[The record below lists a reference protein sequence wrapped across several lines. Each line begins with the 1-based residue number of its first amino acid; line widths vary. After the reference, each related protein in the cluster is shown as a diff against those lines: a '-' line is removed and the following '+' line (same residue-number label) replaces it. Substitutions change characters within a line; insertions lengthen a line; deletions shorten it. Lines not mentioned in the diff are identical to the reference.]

1 MNKIDLQEKLEIL
14 QNFAYDNPDKDL
26 TEKIKGNISLKDIK
40 FSNKSSIIGSIKE
53 QSLGKVSFIN
63 FLPMSNTI
71 VLNGKNLPITL
82 FLNPYMNNKD
92 MKDNKNPFNIDSAIS
107 YLLSPL
113 VINKVIPN
121 LLLPL
126 VNFDIK
132 FSDLPAPLLTVPI
145 FTSMEKKIKNGKM
158 SEMISVRVRE
168 NFNKMT
174 SLHTRISNSSN
185 KNKIDLKPII
195 FQVIYSLAKLDQEY
209 PGFKHNSLDSHSIF
223 LNNTSKNIKYQFN
236 DTNYYLDI
244 RKNFVKIGN
253 FSSSYVPKMFKSKN
267 TSDKKFNM
275 MKDKAFDAHYFLNSL
290 VYRDINK
297 KNVANY
303 DEMSEFIDRVL
314 PKKLRGS
321 NKNKYY
327 LSEKSKMKSLK
338 DILSDKYFDEYKIR
352 TKEKI
357 NVMVSSE
364 EMRKLEKYT
373 GMTGSEDENSKG
385 TRKIKKREMEGGYF
399 DHSKPIKNNP
409 NISNDKREV
418 FKKRIAEKPK
428 PREPPVLLEQKIYNP
443 STSKPTR
450 PKPVQPFVPIN
461 QHTNMPIVNYPYPY
475 ANILNKVP
483 IQKIYN
489 ITIGDPGITGNF
501 IGDFYEDMIPSSPY
515 PLNSLSLE
523 DRIKLRGY
531 VRNILIE
538 KMDGEEMNITGGKKS
553 FRKYVKWGP
562 FNPYSLSNNP
572 YDDIG
577 SKFTLYSVFYPM
589 RYDEE
594 KKIFN
599 VAKDATS
606 FNIRTYDLSIGSLYS
621 DRLTDE
627 MKLENFNVFRE
638 LRYYKFILS
647 EIINKKVSPN
657 FVNLILYKID
667 KATKIKYQKL
677 VEFKMRHLPKAL
689 RDIAY
694 KPIDIV
700 ASIDEQ
706 IRNARTFL
714 NHFKVK
720 YPTKRTHEPSIE
732 DLEDMLEKKSSD
744 DKKYSSRDSIEDPSI
759 LNDYIKKI
767 IEDPEKRA
775 EAEKLVYA
783 AGLTLD
789 DIPIKGDYGAK
800 KEKIAIY
807 QSKMKQLRNILSV
820 FGLKR
825 TDFDNFEDA
834 SKKSLI
840 LMTEGPTHNIL
851 RWASPA
857 YNKNGSQNIMIGT
870 GYHTEE
876 AWMSVYFQIIHAMMV
891 LEKHE
896 IYFRELSLDKN
907 IFIKDVYYDGGNVG
921 YWKYIV
927 NDVSYYVPNLGYIVM
942 FDSSYSDKVDIFNMK
957 KTIDKTEFEKVKGKE
972 DFKIISTEL
981 FEINFSKKEID
992 DLPSDSET
1000 DQQNHIRALLRK
1012 DIANI
1017 LDPTNLS
1024 NRLKHMKG
1032 IQPTDNFI
1040 KTLTSIHQS
1049 YVKGDTLAD
1058 ILLNNF
1064 SDYLHSR
1071 IGTSLSNSE
1080 MNNVSLI
1087 PVRNLERGKMVIYQE
1102 RFGEYKWAMYAGND
1116 SVPGKHMIV
1125 DERAASKTPKS
1136 VFLASLRSYPNNLPV
1151 EHVFR
1156 KGHKY
1161 MEEDL
1166 IDTYRL

>member
-26 TEKIKGNISLKDIK
+26 TEKIKGDINLKDIK
-40 FSNKSSIIGSIKE
+40 FSNKSSMIGSIKE

-63 FLPMSNTI
+63 FLPLSNTI

-82 FLNPYMNNKD
+82 FMNPYVNNKD
-92 MKDNKNPFNIDSAIS
+92 TKSNKNPYNIDSAIS
-107 YLLSPL
+107 YLFSPL
-113 VINKVIPN
+113 VINKTIPN

-132 FSDLPAPLLTVPI
+132 FSELPDSLLTIPI
-145 FTSMEKKIKNGKM
+145 FTNMEKQINKGKV
-158 SEMISVRVRE
+158 SDVLSVRVRE
-168 NFNKMT
+168 NFNKMM
-174 SLHTRISNSSN
+174 SLNSVISNSSE
-185 KNKIDLKPII
+185 KKKLDLKPII
-195 FQVIYSLAKLDQEY
+195 FQVLYSIARLDQEY
-209 PGFKHNSLDSHSIF
+209 PGFKHNSLDSNSIF
-223 LNNTSKNIKYQFN
+223 LNNTDKNIKYQFN
-236 DTNYYLDI
+236 NTNYYLNFN
-244 RKNFVKIGN
+244 KNFVKIGN
-253 FSSSYVPKMFKSKN
+253 FSNSYVPKMFKSKS
-267 TSDKKFNM
+267 TSDKKYSM
-275 MKDKAFDAHYFLNSL
+275 MKDNAFDVHYFLNSL

-297 KNVANY
+297 KHISNY
-303 DEMSEFIDRVL
+303 DEMMSFIERVL

-321 NKNKYY
+321 NRNKYF
-327 LSEKSKMKSLK
+327 LNQKSQMKSLSE
-338 DILSDKYFDEYKIR
+338 ILADEYFDEYKIKS
-352 TKEKI
+352 KEKI
-357 NVMVSSE
+357 NVMVSTE
-364 EMRKLEKYT
+364 EMKKLEKYV
-373 GMTGSEDENSKG
+373 GMYDSEKEISTG
-385 TRKIKKREMEGGYF
+385 TRKLNKKEMKGGYS
-399 DHSKPIKNNP
+399 DYSRPIKNNP
-409 NISNDKREV
+409 NLSNDKREV
-418 FKKRIAEKPK
+418 FKRKIAEQPK
-428 PREPPVLLEQKIYNP
+428 PREPEVLLEQKVYNP
-443 STSKPTR
+443 SASKPPR

-538 KMDGEEMNITGGKKS
+538 KMDGEEMNITGGEKS

-589 RYDEE
+589 RYDQD
-594 KKIFN
+594 KKLFN

-638 LRYYKFILS
+638 LTYYRFVLS

-657 FVNLILYKID
+657 FVNMILYKID
-667 KATKIKYQKL
+667 KATKIKYKKL
-677 VEFKMRHLPKAL
+677 VEFKLRHLPKAL
-689 RDIAY
+689 RDLAY
-694 KPIDIV
+694 KPVDIV

-714 NHFKVK
+714 NHFKIK
-720 YPTKRTHEPSIE
+720 YPEESV
-732 DLEDMLEKKSSD
+732 DN
-744 DKKYSSRDSIEDPSI
+744 PSI
-759 LNDYIKKI
+759 LNEYIEKI
-767 IEDPEKRA
+767 IEDPKKRA
-775 EAEKLVYA
+775 EAEKLVLA

-789 DIPIKGDYGAK
+789 DIPIKDVTAK

-807 QSKMKQLRNILSV
+807 QNKMKQLRAVLSV

-825 TDFDNFEDA
+825 ADFNNFEDE

-851 RWASPA
+851 RWASPV

-876 AWMSVYFQIIHAMMV
+876 AWMSVYFQIIHSMMV
-891 LEKHE
+891 LEKHQ

-907 IFIKDVYYDGGNVG
+907 IFIKDVYHDAGNIG
-921 YWKYIV
+921 YWRYIV
-927 NDVSYYVPNLGYIVM
+927 NDISYYVPNYGYIVM

-957 KTIDKTEFEKVKGKE
+957 KTIDKTEFEKVKDKE
-972 DFKIISTEL
+972 DFKIISTNL
-981 FEINFSKKEID
+981 YKINFSNKEITE
-992 DLPSDSET
+992 DLPSDSKE
-1000 DQQNHIRALLRK
+1000 DQSNYIKDLLRK
-1012 DIANI
+1012 DIANL
-1017 LDPTNLS
+1017 LDPNYLV

-1032 IQPTDNFI
+1032 IQPSDNFI
-1040 KTLTSIHQS
+1040 KTLGNIHTS
-1049 YVKGDTLAD
+1049 YVNGSTLEE
-1058 ILLNNF
+1058 ILLYNF

-1071 IGTSLSNSE
+1071 IGTNLSNSE

-1102 RFGEYKWAMYAGND
+1102 RFGEYKWAMYAGKD
-1116 SVPGKHMIV
+1116 TTTTGKHMIV
-1125 DERAASKTPKS
+1125 DERATSKTPKS
-1136 VFLASLRSYPNNLPV
+1136 VFLASLRSYPKNLPI

-1166 IDTYRL
+1166 IDTYTI